1 MEIRPLT
8 QAEQKYAYK
17 QSMQIRGQTGSIGIL
32 QGGYGHFMIS
42 CLIKDCPMTTMDMA
56 PTSAELL
63 REMAVFPMGVFA
75 ELPPDAR

>member
-32 QGGYGHFMIS
+32 QGGYGADNEFHSDFH
-42 CLIKDCPMTTMDMA
+42 
-56 PTSAELL
+56 ELSSRL
-63 REMAVFPMGVFA
+63 KTDEFEAQ
-75 ELPPDAR
+75 L